1 MSSQKGKKGRHRAN
15 FSIPLDARVWVLLSS
30 MGSILK
36 FLASFMPSSTAA
48 LIPRP
53 PPAWQASGWGP
64 AGI

>member
-36 FLASFMPSSTAA
+36 FLASFVPSSTAA
-48 LIPRP
+48 LIPP
-53 PPAWQASGWGP
+53 SPLAWQASGWGP